1 MEDGLLIWI
10 LLALPAVGACISLIP
25 RSPRV
30 VLRVVCAVVLA
41 TAAVAFAAVMVVL
54 RGSRI
59 HVASGWFFLDDL
71 SVFHLA
77 VLMIVYVLSSFFS
90 VGYFRQEPAASHF
103 TSRIARR
110 FGALWLGALWSM
122 ILVLMSNNVGIM
134 WVGIEATTLMTAFL
148 ICIPVSPTS
157 LEAMWK
163 YLIMCSVG
171 VAFAFIGTL
180 LVAAAAAPAHMPPS
194 ETMLWTLL
202 RANAEQLDPGLMK
215 AGFLFLVVG
224 YGTKAGLAPMHNWLP
239 DAHSQAPAP
248 VSAVLSGILLNSA
261 LYCILRYVPILEAT
275 TNYSGWSRGLLVVFG
290 LVSIFVAGA
299 FIIFQRDAKRMLA
312 YSSVEHI
319 GIIALGVGIG
329 GLGASAALFHM
340 LNHSLAKPVAFFSA
354 GRLGQLYGSNDM
366 TRMEGAIRASRLW
379 GGGFFLS
386 LLALIGVAP
395 FAIFMS
401 EFQII
406 RASLWNGSNLVAAL
420 FLIGIAV
427 VFVGVLRNVTKVLW
441 GVSSLEHTGADSTL
455 LERSIVFLPLA
466 ALLLLGLWMPST
478 LWRFIERAAAI
489 IGGGI

>member
-1 MEDGLLIWI
+1 MDDGLLIWI
-10 LLALPAVGACISLIP
+10 LLALPAVGAGISLIP
-25 RSPRV
+25 RSSRA
-30 VLRVVCAVVLA
+30 VLHVVCAVVVA
-41 TAAVAFAAVMVVL
+41 TAVVAFMAVAAVL

-59 HVASGWFFLDDL
+59 HAASGWFFLDDL
-71 SVFHLA
+71 SAFHLA

-90 VGYFRQEPAASHF
+90 VGYFQQEPTASHF
-103 TSRIARR
+103 TPRFARR

-122 ILVLMSNNVGIM
+122 ILVFVSNNVGIM

-148 ICIPVSPTS
+148 ICIPVSATS

-180 LVAAAAAPAHMPPS
+180 MVAAAAAPAHMPPS
-194 ETMLWTLL
+194 DTMLWTLL

-239 DAHSQAPAP
+239 DAYIQAPAP
-248 VSAVLSGILLNSA
+248 FSAISSGIMLNTA
-261 LYCILRYVPILEAT
+261 FFCILRYVPIMEAVT
-275 TNYSGWSRGLLVVFG
+275 GYSGWSNDILVVFG
-290 LVSIFVAGA
+290 IVSIFVAGA

-312 YSSVEHI
+312 YSSIKHI
-319 GIIALGVGIG
+319 GIIALGVGVG
-329 GLGASAALFHM
+329 GLGSSAALFHM
-340 LNHSLAKPVAFFSA
+340 LNHSLAKPVAFFTA
-354 GRLGQLYGSNDM
+354 GRLGQLYRNNDM
-366 TRMEGAIRASRLW
+366 TYMEGAIRASRLW

-406 RASLWNGSNLVAAL
+406 RASLWTGATLVAIM

-427 VFVGVLRNVTKVLW
+427 VFVGVMRNVTRVVW
-441 GVSSLEHTGADSTL
+441 GASSLKYDVAPSNL
-455 LERSIVFLPLA
+455 LERSIVILPLA
-466 ALLLLGLWMPST
+466 ALLLLGLWMPSG

-489 IGGGI
+489 VGGGI

>member
-1 MEDGLLIWI
+1 MREGWYIWVM
-10 LLALPAVGACISLIP
+10 LTLPAAGAVICLVP
-25 RSPRV
+25 RSPRA
-30 VLRVVCAVVLA
+30 VLRVVCAVVLL
-41 TAAVAFAAVMVVL
+41 TAAVALPAILAVFHE
-54 RGSRI
+54 SRI
-59 HVASGWFFLDDL
+59 YAASRWFFLDEL
-71 SVFHLA
+71 SALHLGA
-77 VLMIVYVLSSFFS
+77 LMIVFVLSSFFA
-90 VGYFRQEPAASHF
+90 VGYFRREPIASHF
-103 TSRIARR
+103 TPRLARR

-122 ILVLMSNNVGIM
+122 ILVLTSNSMGIM
-134 WVGIEATTLMTAFL
+134 WVGVEATTLLTAFL

-180 LVAAAAAPAHMPPS
+180 LVAAAAQMRLPTSDAMI
-194 ETMLWTLL
+194 WTLL
-202 RANAEQLDPGLMK
+202 RANAELLDPRLLK
-215 AGFLFLVVG
+215 AGFLFLVIG

-248 VSAVLSGILLNSA
+248 VSAVFSGVMLNAA
-261 LYCILRYVPILEAT
+261 LYGVFRYMPILETAT
-275 TNYSGWSRGLLVVFG
+275 DHTGWSRDILVVFG
-290 LVSIFVAGA
+290 LVSIIAAGA
-299 FIIFQRDAKRMLA
+299 FILFQRDAKRMLA

-319 GIIALGVGIG
+319 GVIALGVGIG

-340 LNHSLAKPVAFFSA
+340 LNHSLAKPVAFFCA

-366 TRMEGAIRASRLW
+366 ARMEGALRASRLW

-406 RASLWNGSNLVAAL
+406 RASLWRGSVLVAVL
-420 FLIGIAV
+420 FLAGVAV
-427 VFVGVLRNVTKVLW
+427 VFVGVLRHATKVVW
-441 GVSSLEHTGADSTL
+441 GAPSISHDEAGPTL

-466 ALLLLGLWMPST
+466 ALLILGLWMPPA

-489 IGGGI
+489 VGGGA

>member
-1 MEDGLLIWI
+1 MDDGLLLWI
-10 LLALPAVGACISLIP
+10 LLVLPAAGAAISLIP
-25 RSPRV
+25 RSPRA
-30 VLRVVCAVVLA
+30 VLRVVCVVVMA
-41 TAAVAFAAVMVVL
+41 TTAVAFTAVSAVL

-59 HVASGWFFLDDL
+59 HAASGWFFLDDL
-71 SVFHLA
+71 SAYHIA
-77 VLMIVYVLSSFFS
+77 VLIVVYSLSSFFS
-90 VGYFRQEPAASHF
+90 VGYFRQEPIASRF
-103 TSRIARR
+103 TPRLARQ

-122 ILVLMSNNVGIM
+122 ILVLVSNNVGIM

-148 ICIPVSPTS
+148 ICIPVSPAS

-180 LVAAAAAPAHMPPS
+180 MVAAAAAPAHIPAS
-194 ETMLWTLL
+194 DTMLWTLL
-202 RANAEQLDPGLMK
+202 RASSEQLNPGLMK

-239 DAHSQAPAP
+239 DAYIQAPAP
-248 VSAVLSGILLNSA
+248 FAAISSGIMLNTA
-261 LYCILRYVPILEAT
+261 FYCILRYVPILEAST
-275 TNYSGWSRGLLVVFG
+275 GHMSWSMDILVVFG

-299 FIIFQRDAKRMLA
+299 FMIFQRDAKRMLA

-319 GIIALGVGIG
+319 GIIALGMGVG
-329 GLGASAALFHM
+329 GLGASAAFFHM
-340 LNHSLAKPVAFFSA
+340 LNHSLAKPVAFFCA
-354 GRLGQLYGSNDM
+354 GRLGQLYGSNKM
-366 TRMEGAIRASRLW
+366 TSMAGAIRASRLW

-401 EFQII
+401 EFQIV
-406 RASLWNGSNLVAAL
+406 RASLWTGSVLVAVL

-427 VFVGVLRNVTKVLW
+427 VFVGVLRNVTNVVW
-441 GVSSLEHTGADSTL
+441 GASPLENTVPGSTL
-455 LERSIVFLPLA
+455 LERSVVFLPLA
-466 ALLLLGLWMPST
+466 VLLLLGLWMPPA

-489 IGGGI
+489 VGGGL